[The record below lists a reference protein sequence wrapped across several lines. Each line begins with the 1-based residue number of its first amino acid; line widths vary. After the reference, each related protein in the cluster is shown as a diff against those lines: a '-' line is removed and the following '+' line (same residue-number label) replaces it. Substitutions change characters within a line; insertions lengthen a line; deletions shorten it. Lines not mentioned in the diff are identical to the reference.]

1 MSESEQEEGTI
12 TSSDPFAAARAA
24 DKQRQQGGVRTTLR
38 AHGRT
43 ADLVAGGLGRG
54 SAPSGYTT
62 LWVCDRC
69 FKYMREGV
77 HWELHTVSSLLHMY
91 DSFQSRTRKIVNGRI
106 RREEKFTREE
116 LTLFGR

>member
-1 MSESEQEEGTI
+1 MPA
-12 TSSDPFAAARAA
+12 SSDPFAAARAA
-24 DKQRQQGGVRTTLR
+24 DKQRLQGGIPRATLR

-43 ADLVAGGLGRG
+43 ADLVAGGLGRD

-77 HWELHTVSSLLHMY
+77 HWELHTVSSLHFVLSY
-91 DSFQSRTRKIVNGRI
+91 SALFTWILLRP
-106 RREEKFTREE
+106 EK
-116 LTLFGR
+116 L